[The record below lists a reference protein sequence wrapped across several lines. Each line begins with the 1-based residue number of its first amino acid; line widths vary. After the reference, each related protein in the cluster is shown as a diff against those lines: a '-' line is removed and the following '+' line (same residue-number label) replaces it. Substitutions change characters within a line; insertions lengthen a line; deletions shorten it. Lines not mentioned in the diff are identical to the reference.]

1 MIKLYHAPLARSVR
15 ILWLLE
21 ELGLEYELVTLE
33 LAPPAPKPFNQA
45 TPSGKVPTIEDGDI
59 TMFES
64 GAILEYILERY
75 GKGRLAPAAGSSLRA
90 SFLQW
95 VHFAEG
101 TAFTGLGNIFWHT
114 RFKEDADKIPDAI
127 ADYRGW
133 VSAALEV
140 LERTLNGQDYLLGTE
155 FSAADIMI
163 GFTLLAAGPAGFL
176 TDEVPNLQAYVARL
190 ASRPALRKALGATA

>member
-64 GAILEYILERY
+64 RHL
-75 GKGRLAPAAGSSLRA
+75 RL
-90 SFLQW
+90 
-95 VHFAEG
+95 
-101 TAFTGLGNIFWHT
+101 
-114 RFKEDADKIPDAI
+114 
-127 ADYRGW
+127 
-133 VSAALEV
+133 
-140 LERTLNGQDYLLGTE
+140 
-155 FSAADIMI
+155 
-163 GFTLLAAGPAGFL
+163 GPANF
-176 TDEVPNLQAYVARL
+176 TE
-190 ASRPALRKALGATA
+190 SRFP